1 MVLTLQNLVAIINQ
15 SPHCPGG
22 CNWQPRKVICPVG
35 GKNISRMDE
44 QNTAGPEA
52 ERDPETIKSGSSGE
66 NWGLRPEVHR
76 QCFRQV
82 HYQDAKGPRE
92 VCKKL
97 HDLCHLWL
105 RPEQHTK
112 NQILDMLILEQ
123 FLAVI
128 PPEMQKWVREC
139 GAETSSQAVALAE
152 IFLLTQAED
161 KKQEEQKDTELGP
174 NFPEP
179 FKTSSDAR
187 QSALRRWMKHEG
199 DATSI
204 LQGDGMMSVIRAQ
217 STSLC
222 GGGDITNTQQTQG
235 TVMTEDVA
243 VQVTE
248 KEGIVPDP
256 GQKIFRKQAME
267 QDCGLMAA
275 FEADKWAAERKGD
288 PSLGLPEGDGIKKRE
303 KQRRKSVPNRKRMME
318 LNECSASQSSNFHQN
333 AVQERIEKMNIAKIS
348 EPARK
353 RQRTYLFHK
362 EWEER
367 YCFMD
372 VNGKSVCLICSST
385 VAVAKKHN
393 VQRHFERNHGTFA
406 KNYPLDSELRKMKV
420 KEMKSKF
427 ASQLT
432 IYTKPVV
439 HSKNTTIASF
449 KIASLLVK
457 RNKPFEDGELLKE
470 VFLTAADSIF
480 EGFSNKKEILTAIQK
495 LQLSGNTVSRR
506 IQSISNDLEYQL
518 QSDLQKCLWFSLQ
531 LDESTDITDTSQLAM
546 IVRLVFS
553 DLAVKEELLKI
564 LSLKGKMRGE
574 DIFLTFRNYA
584 TETNLPLHKLSS
596 ITTDG
601 APAMVGSLDGFIAH
615 CQKDETFPKFISYHC
630 IIHQEALCAKVL
642 QFKHVM
648 DVVTK
653 IINSI
658 RGVSLQHRLFKAL
671 LKDVDTEYRDLI
683 LHTEVRWLSKGKI
696 LARFLTLRD
705 EIKAFLKTKDQYVEQ
720 LDDRFWLVDLAF
732 LADLMQEL
740 NSLNI
745 ELHRNDKHLS
755 GMISSVHSFK
765 SKLRLW
771 KSHLQVKSLLP
782 FPSMKQ
788 VVGDSDFNNAPFVG
802 YLETLEEQFHA
813 RFQQFTSIEPVVSF
827 FENPFSPINV
837 AETAVAIGELCQ
849 ALVEEV
855 EMEIVGLQND
865 IILKSNTSHA
875 NFWNLVDAQKFPL
888 LRKTAAKIKSYFGS
902 TYQCESV
909 FSTRRFIK
917 SKNRTRMTDKHLDDC
932 LRVAISSYT
941 PNYNRLADGMQCQAS
956 H

>member
-1 MVLTLQNLVAIINQ
+1 MPDRAL
-15 SPHCPGG
+15 C
-22 CNWQPRKVICPVG
+22 
-35 GKNISRMDE
+35 
-44 QNTAGPEA
+44 
-52 ERDPETIKSGSSGE
+52 
-66 NWGLRPEVHR
+66 EV
-76 QCFRQV
+76 
-82 HYQDAKGPRE
+82 
-92 VCKKL
+92 
-97 HDLCHLWL
+97 
-105 RPEQHTK
+105 T
-112 NQILDMLILEQ
+112 
-123 FLAVI
+123 
-128 PPEMQKWVREC
+128 
-139 GAETSSQAVALAE
+139 
-152 IFLLTQAED
+152 
-161 KKQEEQKDTELGP
+161 
-174 NFPEP
+174 
-179 FKTSSDAR
+179 
-187 QSALRRWMKHEG
+187 
-199 DATSI
+199 
-204 LQGDGMMSVIRAQ
+204 
-217 STSLC
+217 
-222 GGGDITNTQQTQG
+222 
-235 TVMTEDVA
+235 TEDVA

-248 KEGIVPDP
+248 KEGILPDP
-256 GQKIFRKQAME
+256 GQKVFRKQAME

-275 FEADKWAAERKGD
+275 F
-288 PSLGLPEGDGIKKRE
+288 
-303 KQRRKSVPNRKRMME
+303 V
-318 LNECSASQSSNFHQN
+318 
-333 AVQERIEKMNIAKIS
+333 AKIS

-432 IYTKPVV
+432 VYTKPVV

-495 LQLSGNTVSRR
+495 LQLSGNT
-506 IQSISNDLEYQL
+506 
-518 QSDLQKCLWFSLQ
+518 
-531 LDESTDITDTSQLAM
+531 
-546 IVRLVFS
+546 
-553 DLAVKEELLKI
+553 
-564 LSLKGKMRGE
+564 
-574 DIFLTFRNYA
+574 
-584 TETNLPLHKLSS
+584 
-596 ITTDG
+596 
-601 APAMVGSLDGFIAH
+601 
-615 CQKDETFPKFISYHC
+615 
-630 IIHQEALCAKVL
+630 
-642 QFKHVM
+642 
-648 DVVTK
+648 
-653 IINSI
+653 
-658 RGVSLQHRLFKAL
+658 
-671 LKDVDTEYRDLI
+671 
-683 LHTEVRWLSKGKI
+683 
-696 LARFLTLRD
+696 
-705 EIKAFLKTKDQYVEQ
+705 
-720 LDDRFWLVDLAF
+720 
-732 LADLMQEL
+732 
-740 NSLNI
+740 
-745 ELHRNDKHLS
+745 
-755 GMISSVHSFK
+755 
-765 SKLRLW
+765 
-771 KSHLQVKSLLP
+771 
-782 FPSMKQ
+782 
-788 VVGDSDFNNAPFVG
+788 
-802 YLETLEEQFHA
+802 
-813 RFQQFTSIEPVVSF
+813 FTSIEPVVSF
-827 FENPFSPINV
+827 FENPFSPIDV

>member
-1 MVLTLQNLVAIINQ
+1 
-15 SPHCPGG
+15 
-22 CNWQPRKVICPVG
+22 
-35 GKNISRMDE
+35 MDE

-52 ERDPETIKSGSSGE
+52 GRDPETIKSGSSGE

-76 QCFRQV
+76 QCFRQF

-128 PPEMQKWVREC
+128 PPEMQRWVREC

-161 KKQEEQKDTELGP
+161 KKQEEQQYTESGP
-174 NFPEP
+174 NFPEL

-187 QSALRRWMKHEG
+187 QSALRRWMKHESDG
-199 DATSI
+199 TSI

-217 STSLC
+217 STSLLC
-222 GGGDITNTQQTQG
+222 GGADITAAQQSQG
-235 TVMTEDVA
+235 TVTTEDVA

-248 KEGIVPDP
+248 KEGILPDP
-256 GQKIFRKQAME
+256 DQKGFRKQAVE
-267 QDCGLMAA
+267 QDGGLMAA
-275 FEADKWAAERKGD
+275 FEADKWAVERKGD
-288 PSLGLPEGDGIKKRE
+288 SLVGLPEGDGIKKRE

-318 LNECSASQSSNFHQN
+318 LNECPASQSSNFHQN
-333 AVQERIEKMNIAKIS
+333 AVQEKIEKMNIAKIS

-393 VQRHFERNHGTFA
+393 VQRHFERNHGTFT

-432 IYTKPVV
+432 VYTKPVV

-480 EGFSNKKEILTAIQK
+480 EGFSNKKEIMTAIQK

-564 LSLKGKMRGE
+564 LSLKGKTRGE

-601 APAMVGSLDGFIAH
+601 APAMVGSMDGFIAH

-671 LKDVDTEYRDLI
+671 LKDVDAEYGDLI
-683 LHTEVRWLSKGKI
+683 LHTEVRWLSKGKV

-765 SKLRLW
+765 GKLRLW

-827 FENPFSPINV
+827 FENPFSPIDV

-865 IILKSNTSHA
+865 IILKSNSSHA

-888 LRKTAAKIKSYFGS
+888 LRKTAAKIKSYFGP

>member
-1 MVLTLQNLVAIINQ
+1 
-15 SPHCPGG
+15 
-22 CNWQPRKVICPVG
+22 
-35 GKNISRMDE
+35 
-44 QNTAGPEA
+44 
-52 ERDPETIKSGSSGE
+52 
-66 NWGLRPEVHR
+66 
-76 QCFRQV
+76 
-82 HYQDAKGPRE
+82 
-92 VCKKL
+92 
-97 HDLCHLWL
+97 
-105 RPEQHTK
+105 
-112 NQILDMLILEQ
+112 
-123 FLAVI
+123 
-128 PPEMQKWVREC
+128 
-139 GAETSSQAVALAE
+139 
-152 IFLLTQAED
+152 
-161 KKQEEQKDTELGP
+161 
-174 NFPEP
+174 
-179 FKTSSDAR
+179 
-187 QSALRRWMKHEG
+187 MKHEG
-199 DATSI
+199 DGTSI

-217 STSLC
+217 STSLLC
-222 GGGDITNTQQTQG
+222 GGGDLTTAQQAQ
-235 TVMTEDVA
+235 VPVATEDVA

-248 KEGIVPDP
+248 KEGILPDP
-256 GQKIFRKQAME
+256 DQKGFRKQAVQ
-267 QDCGLMAA
+267 QDCGLIAA
-275 FEADKWAAERKGD
+275 FEADKWAVERKAD
-288 PSLGLPEGDGIKKRE
+288 PSVGLPEGDGIKKRE

-318 LNECSASQSSNFHQN
+318 LNDSPAPQSSNFHQN
-333 AVQERIEKMNIAKIS
+333 AVQEKIEKMNIAKIS

-432 IYTKPVV
+432 VYTKPVV

-480 EGFSNKKEILTAIQK
+480 EGFSNKKEIMTAIQK

-564 LSLKGKMRGE
+564 LSLKGKTRGE
-574 DIFLTFRNYA
+574 DIFLTFKNYA
-584 TETNLPLHKLSS
+584 TEINLPLHKLSS

-601 APAMVGSLDGFIAH
+601 APAM
-615 CQKDETFPKFISYHC
+615 
-630 IIHQEALCAKVL
+630 
-642 QFKHVM
+642 
-648 DVVTK
+648 
-653 IINSI
+653 
-658 RGVSLQHRLFKAL
+658 
-671 LKDVDTEYRDLI
+671 
-683 LHTEVRWLSKGKI
+683 
-696 LARFLTLRD
+696 
-705 EIKAFLKTKDQYVEQ
+705 YVEQ

-745 ELHRNDKHLS
+745 ELHRNDKHIC

-765 SKLRLW
+765 GKLRLW

-788 VVGDSDFNNAPFVG
+788 VVGESDFNNAPFVG

-813 RFQQFTSIEPVVSF
+813 RFQQFTGIEPVVSF
-827 FENPFSPINV
+827 FENPFSPIDV

-849 ALVEEV
+849 AMVEEV

-865 IILKSNTSHA
+865 ILLKSNSSHA

-888 LRKTAAKIKSYFGS
+888 LRKAAAKIKSYFGS

>member
-1 MVLTLQNLVAIINQ
+1 
-15 SPHCPGG
+15 
-22 CNWQPRKVICPVG
+22 
-35 GKNISRMDE
+35 MDE
-44 QNTAGPEA
+44 PPAAGPEA
-52 ERDPETIKSGSSGE
+52 GRDPETVKSGSGGE
-66 NWGLRPEVHR
+66 NWDLHPEVHR
-76 QCFRQV
+76 QCFRQL
-82 HYQDAKGPRE
+82 HYQEAKGPRE
-92 VCKKL
+92 VCKRL

-123 FLAVI
+123 FLAVV
-128 PPEMQKWVREC
+128 PPEMQRWVREC

-161 KKQEEQKDTELGP
+161 KKQEEQQYTESGP
-174 NFPEP
+174 TFPEP

-199 DATSI
+199 DGTSI

-217 STSLC
+217 STSLLC
-222 GGGDITNTQQTQG
+222 GGGDLTTVQQAQ
-235 TVMTEDVA
+235 VPVATEDVA

-248 KEGIVPDP
+248 KEGILPDP
-256 GQKIFRKQAME
+256 DQKDFRKQALQ
-267 QDCGLMAA
+267 QDCGLIAA
-275 FEADKWAAERKGD
+275 FEADKWAVERKGD
-288 PSLGLPEGDGIKKRE
+288 PSVGLPEGDSIKKRE

-318 LNECSASQSSNFHQN
+318 LNDSPAPQSSNFHQN
-333 AVQERIEKMNIAKIS
+333 AVQEKIEKMNIAKIS

-432 IYTKPVV
+432 VYTKPVV

-480 EGFSNKKEILTAIQK
+480 EGFSNKKEIMTAIQK

-564 LSLKGKMRGE
+564 LSLKGKTRGE
-574 DIFLTFRNYA
+574 DIFLTFKNYA
-584 TETNLPLHKLSS
+584 TEINLPLHKLSS

-601 APAMVGSLDGFIAH
+601 APAM
-615 CQKDETFPKFISYHC
+615 
-630 IIHQEALCAKVL
+630 
-642 QFKHVM
+642 
-648 DVVTK
+648 
-653 IINSI
+653 
-658 RGVSLQHRLFKAL
+658 
-671 LKDVDTEYRDLI
+671 
-683 LHTEVRWLSKGKI
+683 
-696 LARFLTLRD
+696 
-705 EIKAFLKTKDQYVEQ
+705 YVEQ

-745 ELHRNDKHLS
+745 ELHRNDKHIC

-765 SKLRLW
+765 GKLRLW

-788 VVGDSDFNNAPFVG
+788 VVGESDFNNAPFVG

-813 RFQQFTSIEPVVSF
+813 RFQQFTGIEPVVSF
-827 FENPFSPINV
+827 FENPFSPIDV

-849 ALVEEV
+849 AMVEEV

-865 IILKSNTSHA
+865 ILLKSNSGHA

-888 LRKTAAKIKSYFGS
+888 LRKAAAKIKSYFGS